1 MGKDS
6 GLKNIWITISVQYL
20 TKASLYSCINPL
32 WPHSLNK
39 SCLDIL
45 ATEDVT
51 TEVVHRT
58 EEDFKTFGLWATNL
72 GGYQNSVRLGSKSDF
87 HHPRLLAVV
96 TPAAGSELDADN
108 LDQCWS
114 IYLQPTW
121 CRLWPHSLHAERI
134 HPALQPNLWK
144 NNEKLCQSVCQNQ
157 NMSKSLNINYFIIV
171 LFKWIIIWLFEY
183 VSFVKLIVYN
193 SVFIVYI

>member
-6 GLKNIWITISVQYL
+6 GLKNIRITISVQYL

-45 ATEDVT
+45 ATEDVA

-58 EEDFKTFGLWATNL
+58 EEDFKTFGLRATNL
-72 GGYQNSVRLGSKSDF
+72 GGYLNSARPSSKSDR
-87 HHPRLLAVV
+87 HRPRPLAVV
-96 TPAAGSELDADN
+96 TLAVGSEPDADN

-114 IYLQPTW
+114 IYLRPTW
-121 CRLWPHSLHAERI
+121 CHWWPHSLRAEHI
-134 HPALQPNLWK
+134 HPALRPNLWRK
-144 NNEKLCQSVCQNQ
+144 KKEKL
-157 NMSKSLNINYFIIV
+157 I
-171 LFKWIIIWLFEY
+171 
-183 VSFVKLIVYN
+183 
-193 SVFIVYI
+193 